1 MCQSPRSFP
10 CQPPCLHLR
19 PPAGASLRTPGP
31 LRAPLQPL
39 GPALPS
45 CRGVETDTW
54 PAPQGNAGA
63 LGPHPLLGHKPGHL
77 GVLLAMLGP
86 PAPTRLRPAG
96 AGCAGAAPGSPRL
109 RPPPSLP
116 SWAVCSLSVHRR
128 QCPLGAGRLERW
140 RVRPPACLPP
150 AETPAA
156 PSHTCSICRPSFSRP
171 PRQAPLPQ
179 LPEASQGVSPS
190 LLPPPH
196 RSLPAAAPARGI
208 RLSMVAG
215 DRCLPSPGCSPS
227 TGRPPGAKPPTPD
240 PRSLGSSTRFALCT
254 NHICHL

>member
-19 PPAGASLRTPGP
+19 PPTGPSPRTPGP
-31 LRAPLQPL
+31 LRAPLRPL

-45 CRGVETDTW
+45 CRGAETHLACSPGQRGGSG
-54 PAPQGNAGA
+54 PAPSPRSRAWTPGGA
-63 LGPHPLLGHKPGHL
+63 AHDARAPSPLAPPPCRGRLCWCCPG
-77 GVLLAMLGP
+77 VSSAA
-86 PAPTRLRPAG
+86 PAPFPPQLGRL
-96 AGCAGAAPGSPRL
+96 
-109 RPPPSLP
+109 LP
-116 SWAVCSLSVHRR
+116 LHSQG

-156 PSHTCSICRPSFSRP
+156 PSHTCSICRPSFSHP
-171 PRQAPLPQ
+171 PPQAPPPQ
-179 LPEASQGVSPS
+179 LPEASQGVPPS
-190 LLPPPH
+190 LLLPPPH

-215 DRCLPSPGCSPS
+215 DRCLPSPSCSPS
-227 TGRPPGAKPPTPD
+227 TGCPPGAKPPPPD
-240 PRSLGSSTRFALCT
+240 PRSLGSSTQFALCT